1 MSLDNLG
8 VIEGT
13 HNSTSSHRVEV
24 LIGDTPMSFE
34 TGRIAKQADGAIWIR
49 WGDSVVLTTVCAASH
64 ARDHADFLPLTCEYL
79 EKTYAAGKI
88 PGGFFKRE
96 ARPREHEILNARIAD
111 RSIRPLFPD
120 GYYHEVQVIST
131 VLSHDGVHD
140 TDMMA
145 LCGASMA
152 LHVSSIPFAGSSGP
166 IAGVRVGRKDG
177 KLIANPTLA
186 ELDDCDINVVVSAS
200 KDAIIMVEGGSEQVS
215 ETELIDA
222 LFFAHQEA
230 QKVIE
235 ACHEMRKE
243 IGKEKVVFQAP
254 QLESSVA
261 SQVAEIAMAKG
272 LQDAVTTQDKKAR
285 YAAIDQVKA
294 DTMAALSEAMGEE
307 SFADNKPLL
316 SGAFADVKS
325 STIRKHVIASKT
337 RIDGRS
343 YSTIRPICSE
353 VSTLPRP
360 HGSAIFTRGETQA
373 VVTTTLGSRADE
385 QKLDGLLGESWR
397 RFMLHYNFPPFC
409 TGEAKFLR
417 GTSRREIGHGAL
429 AERAVSGAVPSS
441 DDFPYTIRVVSEI
454 TESNGSS
461 SMASV
466 CGATLSMMDAGVP
479 IKSPVAGIAMGLI
492 QEGKDIAVL
501 SDILG
506 DEDHIGDMDFKVCGT
521 EKGITAIQMDIK
533 IDGLTREILAD
544 ALSQAKEGR
553 LHILSEMS
561 KAIDGP
567 RPNLPAHAPRML
579 SLRINPDKIRDII
592 GPGGK
597 TIREIST
604 KTGAKIDIEDD
615 GTVQVFASNDE
626 TASHAKQIIEDLTR
640 EPEVNMVYKGLVRK
654 CVDFGAFVEIF
665 PGTDG
670 LVHISELADKRVE
683 KVTDILEE
691 GDEVLVKVLSIDRDG
706 KIRLSRRQAQG
717 KTAGVLDVE

>member
-1 MSLDNLG
+1 MSYDNLG

-13 HNSTSSHRVEV
+13 HNSQASHRVEV
-24 LIGDTPMSFE
+24 QIGETPMSFE
-34 TGRIAKQADGAIWIR
+34 TGKIAKQADGAIWVR
-49 WGDSVVLTTVCAASH
+49 WGDSVVLTTVCAASE

-79 EKTYAAGKI
+79 EKTYAAGRI

-96 ARPREHEILNARIAD
+96 ARPREHEILNARITD

-120 GYYHEVQVIST
+120 GYYNEVQVIST

-152 LHVSSIPFAGSSGP
+152 LHVSGIPFGETSGP

-177 KLIANPTLA
+177 ALIANPTLA
-186 ELDDCDINVVVSAS
+186 EIDACDINVVVSAS
-200 KDAIIMVEGGSEQVS
+200 KDAIIMVEGGASQVS
-215 ETELIDA
+215 ESELIDA
-222 LFFAHQEA
+222 LFFAHEEA
-230 QKVIE
+230 QKVIQ
-235 ACHEMRKE
+235 ACHAMREK
-243 IGKEKVVFQAP
+243 IGKDKIEFTAP
-254 QLESSVA
+254 ELEPSIA
-261 SQVAEIAMAKG
+261 SQVSEIALSKG
-272 LQDAVTTQDKKAR
+272 LKDAVTIQEKKAR
-285 YAAIDQVKA
+285 YAAIDQVKQ
-294 DTMAALSEAMGEE
+294 DTMAALQEAMGEE
-307 SFADNKPLL
+307 DFGANKGLL
-316 SGAFADVKS
+316 TGAFGDVKS
-325 STIRKHVIASKT
+325 TTIRKHVIDSKT

-343 YSTIRPICSE
+343 YDTIRPICSE
-353 VSTLPRP
+353 VSVLPRP

-385 QKLDGLLGESWR
+385 QKLDGLHGESYR

-429 AERAVSGAVPSS
+429 AERAVELAVPDSEN
-441 DDFPYTIRVVSEI
+441 FPYTIRVVSEV

-466 CGATLSMMDAGVP
+466 CGATLSLMDAGVP
-479 IKSPVAGIAMGLI
+479 IASPVAGIAMGLI
-492 QEGKDIAVL
+492 QEDNQIAVL

-521 EKGITAIQMDIK
+521 ANGITAIQMDIK
-533 IDGLTREILAD
+533 IDGLTREILSD
-544 ALSQAKEGR
+544 ALNQAKEGR
-553 LHILSEMS
+553 VHILGEMK
-561 KAIDGP
+561 KAIENA
-567 RPNLPAHAPRML
+567 RPELPAHAPRML
-579 SLRINPDKIRDII
+579 SLRINPDKIRDVI

-597 TIREIST
+597 TIREISA
-604 KTGAKIDIEDD
+604 KTNAKVDIEDD
-615 GTVQVFASNDE
+615 GTVQIFATNDEAASN
-626 TASHAKQIIEDLTR
+626 AKQIIEDLTR

-670 LVHISELADKRVE
+670 LVHISELADKRVN

-717 KTAGVLDVE
+717 KTAGVIDTE